1 MEVDLVTGPNALYR
15 WNINAR
21 VRGLFAK
28 PLSELAKEDL
38 IRIIGGIGRDFC
50 AEPLSGGQ
58 SQVALIE
65 GVSRRKLY
73 LDALLTS

>member
-1 MEVDLVTGPNALYR
+1 MDVDLVTAPHALYR
-15 WNINAR
+15 WNIHAP

-38 IRIIGGIGRDFC
+38 IQIIEGIGRDFC

-58 SQVALIE
+58 SQVALVE
-65 GVSRRKLY
+65 GVSQHRPY
-73 LDALLTS
+73 LHAWLTS